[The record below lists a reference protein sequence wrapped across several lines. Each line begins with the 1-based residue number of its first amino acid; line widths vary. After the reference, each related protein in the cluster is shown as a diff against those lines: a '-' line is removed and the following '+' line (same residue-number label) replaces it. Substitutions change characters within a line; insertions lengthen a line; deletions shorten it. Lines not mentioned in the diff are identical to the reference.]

1 MKNLKFLSFLC
12 ILCIVL
18 SLFVPAAAVNAA
30 PGDTQVT
37 ETQTETSEADADAES
52 EEKTSK
58 SEEKSSESEES
69 TAKTEE
75 KSSESSGQAPEA
87 EAKDIVAGAG
97 IVDAPELSAKNALLL
112 DMNTGFVYFARDPDG
127 RAYPASLTKILTVL
141 LAVEAVERGDI
152 DLKTEIT
159 ADEDCLRGLD
169 EQSST
174 AGIVPGEKMTFENLL
189 YCAMISSA
197 NEACNIIATTVSGS
211 IDAFVDRMNSRAAE
225 LGCTGSHFV
234 NTHGMPDDNHYTT
247 ASDLAKITGEAMQHE
262 LFATICNTVERT
274 VPATNKS
281 DTRELQ
287 NTNGLINPN
296 SIMYPGY
303 FYEPA
308 SGIKTGHTTAAGYCL
323 VSTAAQDDIH
333 LLCIVLG
340 SGAKQQDNGSMT
352 YYNFTDTITLYRWV
366 FKNFSRQ
373 TILGSSEL
381 VGSVAVA
388 LGSDTDSV
396 SLRPETDVAAVIPN
410 GVSPDDFT
418 RKITVYSEHD
428 NTTVT
433 APVAAGDVL
442 GEISVEKDGMVYG
455 TVPLVAAVDVE
466 LARGA
471 FLRSGLQSFFAH
483 PVVLGVLAAAVLV
496 MVLYIIM
503 LIRYHKRQKA
513 RRRAAARA
521 AARARREASVNYDHQ
536 ARDEILREL
545 TSDSGQRRR

>member
-1 MKNLKFLSFLC
+1 MKNIKILPFLC
-12 ILCIVL
+12 ILCMVF
-18 SLFVPAAAVNAA
+18 SLLVPVYAVNAA
-30 PGDTQVT
+30 PEEPQATETPTETTEETDKSEGSGADALTETGDTP
-37 ETQTETSEADADAES
+37 D
-52 EEKTSK
+52 
-58 SEEKSSESEES
+58 SES
-69 TAKTEE
+69 
-75 KSSESSGQAPEA
+75 
-87 EAKDIVAGAG
+87 KDVAAGAG
-97 IVDAPELSAKNALLL
+97 VVEAPELSAQHALLL
-112 DMNTGFVYFARDPDG
+112 DMDTGFVYFSRDPEG

-141 LAVEAVERGDI
+141 LAVEAVERGEI

-159 ADEDCLRGLD
+159 ADDDCMRGLD

-174 AGIVPGEKMTFENLL
+174 AGIVPGEKMTFENVL

-211 IDAFVDRMNSRAAE
+211 IDAFVERMNSRASE
-225 LGCTGSHFV
+225 LGCTGTHFV

-247 ASDLAKITGEAMQHE
+247 ASDLAKITREAMQHE

-287 NTNGLINPN
+287 NTNGLINRN
-296 SIMYPGY
+296 STMYPGY
-303 FYEPA
+303 YYEPA
-308 SGIKTGHTTAAGYCL
+308 AGIKTGHTSAAGYCL
-323 VSTAAQDDIH
+323 ISTAKQDEIH

-340 SGAKQQDNGSMT
+340 SGAAQQDNGSMVF
-352 YYNFTDTITLYRWV
+352 YNFTDTLTLYRWV
-366 FKNFSRQ
+366 FNNFSRQ
-373 TILGSSEL
+373 TLLGSTEL

-396 SLRPETDVAAVIPN
+396 SLRPQNDVLAVIPN
-410 GVSPDDFT
+410 GASPEDFT
-418 RKITVYSEHD
+418 RKITVYSERD

-471 FLRSGLQSFFAH
+471 FLKTGLQSFFAH
-483 PVVLGVLAAAVLV
+483 PVVIGVLAAALLV
-496 MVLYIIM
+496 IVLYIIM

-521 AARARREASVNYDHQ
+521 AARARREATANREHQ

-545 TSDSGQRRR
+545 TQDPGPRRR